1 MNVWRVCFLL
11 RHTPDLVPTRS
22 SLMCNACF
30 YQVFGRTL
38 RFRTGKDNICWLPHG
53 KASNVGKSVR
63 QHRLKRGLAGLR
75 KTFTTATTK
84 RYNTYV
90 AKYLP
95 KMVEH
100 TQIDEA
106 LDPEMREGE
115 REG

>member
-1 MNVWRVCFLL
+1 
-11 RHTPDLVPTRS
+11 
-22 SLMCNACF
+22 
-30 YQVFGRTL
+30 
-38 RFRTGKDNICWLPHG
+38 
-53 KASNVGKSVR
+53 
-63 QHRLKRGLAGLR
+63 LKRGLAGLR